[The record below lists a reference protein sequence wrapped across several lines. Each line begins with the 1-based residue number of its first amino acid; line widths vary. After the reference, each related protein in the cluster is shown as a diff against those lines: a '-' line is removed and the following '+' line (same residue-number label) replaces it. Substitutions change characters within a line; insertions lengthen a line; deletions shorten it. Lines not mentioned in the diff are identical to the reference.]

1 MSMSEPR
8 DEAAWMALWREMCQV
23 AAEVFDDGEFRA
35 RADRLA
41 PPPDLPALGAWLL
54 GSDGAMGVVVLA
66 MLRERVLF
74 DTLAGAPDEAVQL
87 PRRLAASLAALGV
100 DAATRDQVVAQAHR
114 VLGGD
119 VDEPLD

>member
-1 MSMSEPR
+1 MSDPR

-23 AAEVFDDGEFRA
+23 AAEVFDDPEFRA

-54 GSDGAMGVVVLA
+54 GPDGAMGVVVLA

-74 DTLAGAPDEAVQL
+74 DTPAGAPDEAMHL

-100 DAATRDQVVAQAHR
+100 DVATRDQVEAHAR
-114 VLGGD
+114 RAVGGD
-119 VDEPLD
+119 VDEPWD